1 MSMVIVVFDFEIFI
15 IEPVPMAC

>member
-1 MSMVIVVFDFEIFI
+1 MVIVVFDFEIFI